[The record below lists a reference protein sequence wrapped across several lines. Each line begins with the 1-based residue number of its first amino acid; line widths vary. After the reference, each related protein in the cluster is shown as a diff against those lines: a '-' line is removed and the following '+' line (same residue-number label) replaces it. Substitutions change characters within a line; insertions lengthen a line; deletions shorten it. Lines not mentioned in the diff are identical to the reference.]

1 MNQLNLQTGPFAGAV
16 HPLLYGIPAGLILL
30 CLLGINAEFIS
41 DFFWYTPQFSTLQW
55 GLGGGIAAGLL
66 FSALYQRV
74 VEQTHLSLITLPAA
88 ILCGAVAVCAPG
100 IGLGLVLL
108 VLAWVVKKVLP
119 AHIGGACENQ

>member
-74 VEQTHLSLITLPAA
+74 VEKTHLSLITLPAA
-88 ILCGAVAVCAPG
+88 ILCGAVAVSTPG
-100 IGLGLVLL
+100 IGQ
-108 VLAWVVKKVLP
+108 WP
-119 AHIGGACENQ
+119 GAAGAGMGSQKGFTCTHRRCL